1 MKLPTLYK
9 KTATNA
15 INEWTIYVEN
25 NYYWTEFG
33 QIDGVIQKS
42 NKVFCNGKNKGRSNE
57 TTDEQQAV
65 LEATSA
71 WNKKKDRDGFVI
83 DIEQAKTREGVFE
96 PPMLAKKY
104 DGNYNEK
111 MKFIQ
116 PKLDGIRCNISI
128 GDNGITALSRHNM
141 RFNTTNHIENELK
154 DFFENHNNVH
164 LDGELYNHELH
175 DDFNKIVSLVRKKKL
190 TEEDRQEIET
200 KVKYY
205 VYDAWFDG
213 QEDMK
218 FSDRSKFIRENLS
231 NLVNIVVVPTFEIH
245 SVEDTDGYFEKFLDE
260 GYEGAII
267 RGDEP
272 YEHKR
277 SKNLLKYKRF
287 QDDEFEVLDV
297 NIGKNQTIAE
307 SVTIRLK
314 NGDTCEATLAFT
326 DDKCKEILENK
337 NNYIGKMATICYFG
351 VTNDGKLRFPV
362 CKIIGRDYE

>member
-1 MKLPTLYK
+1 MKLQTLFK
-9 KTATNA
+9 KTATGA
-15 INEWTIYVEN
+15 INRWAVFIEEN
-25 NYYWTEFG
+25 CYWTEFG
-33 QIDGVIQKS
+33 QVNGVIQKS
-42 NKVFCNGKNKGRSNE
+42 DKVFCQGKNKGRSNE
-57 TTDEQQAV
+57 TSDEEQAI
-65 LEATSA
+65 LEANSA
-71 WNKKKDRDGFVI
+71 WNKKKDRDGFVTSY
-83 DIEQAKTREGVFE
+83 EQAESGEGVFE

-104 DGNYNEK
+104 DGNYTEK

-116 PKLDGIRCNISI
+116 PKLDGIRCNISTSE
-128 GDNGITALSRHNM
+128 NGITALSRHNM
-141 RFNTTNHIENELK
+141 RFDTTTHIENELK
-154 DFFENHNNVH
+154 EFFETHNNVH

-190 TEEDRQEIET
+190 TEEDKQEIEA

-218 FSDRSKFIRENLS
+218 FSDRSKFIKENLS
-231 NLVNIVVVPTFEIH
+231 NLNNIVVVPTFEIH
-245 SVEDTDGYFEKFLDE
+245 SAEDTDGYFERFLEE

-287 QDDEFEVLDV
+287 QDDEFEILDV
-297 NIGKNQTIAE
+297 KVGKNNTIAE
-307 SVTIRLK
+307 SVTIRLN
-314 NGDTCEATLAFT
+314 NGNICSATLAFP

-337 NNYIGKMATICYFG
+337 NNYIGKMATVCYFG
-351 VTNDGKLRFPV
+351 MTNDKLLRFPIV
-362 CKIIGRDYE
+362 KAIRDYE